1 MPVRRT
7 ALALRPFRPVRGP
20 GSVAILLALALAS
33 AACERSQRGDG
44 AIEAAHP
51 EDAARAASAP
61 RPVDA
66 ARLADPAPGEWPSHG
81 RSYLEQRYS
90 PLSQIDTTNVGRL
103 GLAWSF
109 DLGSDRGVEATPLVA
124 DGTLYVTGPWSVL
137 HAIDAAT
144 GEPRWTYDPQ
154 VPRGYARS
162 ICCGVVNRGP
172 ALFGD
177 RVFVGTLDGRL
188 VAVDRETGREALVD
202 LDRRARLELLDHGRA
217 ARRRQPR
224 RDRQRGRRSRRARP
238 RVGLRRGDGRARL
251 AHLHGPRRPGEGLP
265 SRRRSSAPPAPGPA

>member
-124 DGTLYVTGPWSVL
+124 DGTLYVGC
-137 HAIDAAT
+137 D
-144 GEPRWTYDPQ
+144 
-154 VPRGYARS
+154 
-162 ICCGVVNRGP
+162 
-172 ALFGD
+172 
-177 RVFVGTLDGRL
+177 DGRL
-188 VAVDRETGREALVD
+188 YALAGSPAGEVPDAGVDDAG
-202 LDRRARLELLDHGRA
+202 A
-217 ARRRQPR
+217 ARAEPT
-224 RDRQRGRRSRRARP
+224 DAGA
-238 RVGLRRGDGRARL
+238 AL
-251 AHLHGPRRPGEGLP
+251 AEPTDAGA
-265 SRRRSSAPPAPGPA
+265 SQSPPPDTANEP